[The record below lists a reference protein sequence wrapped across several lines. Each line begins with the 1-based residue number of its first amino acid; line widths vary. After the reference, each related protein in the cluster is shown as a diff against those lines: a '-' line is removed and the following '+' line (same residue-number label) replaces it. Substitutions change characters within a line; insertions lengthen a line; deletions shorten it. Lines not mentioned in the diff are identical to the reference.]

1 MHLIVERGA
10 LKRIEKEI
18 SEISP
23 FSVAV
28 VTERRVA
35 DLHLEKLMEHV
46 KRAECIV
53 LEQGEKIKSLET
65 AIRLWKWLF
74 EIGATRR
81 TLLLAF
87 GGGTVMDIAGFAAST
102 YMRGM
107 FLANI
112 PTTLLAQADAAIGG
126 KNGIDLMGKNMVG
139 TFYNPK
145 FVLVDTS
152 FLDSLGE
159 DEMRSGMAEVIKHAI
174 IGDERLLEML
184 ERNNFSIE
192 EVVRRSLLVKLRI
205 VSRDPRE
212 ERGIRSVLN
221 LGHTVGHAIELLSGY
236 SVHHG
241 FAISIG
247 MAVSCRIGEMIH
259 GFDKRERVENLLEK
273 MGLSTRFKADP
284 DDVIRIARRDKKA
297 VNGRIVMAI
306 PKRVGRVV
314 VEEVDEEILRRALEE
329 VIS

>member
-145 FVLVDTS
+145 FALV
-152 FLDSLGE
+152 
-159 DEMRSGMAEVIKHAI
+159 
-174 IGDERLLEML
+174 
-184 ERNNFSIE
+184 
-192 EVVRRSLLVKLRI
+192 
-205 VSRDPRE
+205 
-212 ERGIRSVLN
+212 
-221 LGHTVGHAIELLSGY
+221 
-236 SVHHG
+236 
-241 FAISIG
+241 
-247 MAVSCRIGEMIH
+247 
-259 GFDKRERVENLLEK
+259 
-273 MGLSTRFKADP
+273 
-284 DDVIRIARRDKKA
+284 
-297 VNGRIVMAI
+297 
-306 PKRVGRVV
+306 
-314 VEEVDEEILRRALEE
+314 
-329 VIS
+329 